1 MFENSG
7 IEESILQSLFYNQEY
22 FTKVY
27 SSLKKSLFSTE
38 ENIALFLLIQ
48 NFVKEHDSRPSIREL
63 ALKVKNSEVEPNL
76 KKNILNKMKSFKDDP
91 KIDNT
96 DFLLKETEK
105 YIKKTQLSI
114 AILDSVD
121 LVKGGKDLEPVIEKV
136 QDALNVSFNLDSGLN
151 YIESITDRA
160 EYYHENLRGISTG
173 LKSADKILNGGFMDK
188 TLNIF
193 LSPSGGG
200 KSAALVS
207 VGANMLMNKKNILYI
222 TLEMSEKEIAKRFD
236 ANILDI
242 ETKNLK
248 NTNKEELEGRFNEIK
263 DKLGYLFIKE
273 FSAGTFNVMNLKSLI
288 EDIRNSKG
296 ILFDAII
303 IDYMTLMSSYRTTM
317 AKSGGTYSYFKS
329 ISEECHGF
337 SKICPANNRTGL
349 PIITA
354 SQLNRNSFNNLE
366 VDQSNISDSIGIVQ
380 TADLCIAIVSTDAL
394 RERQESLWKFLK
406 NRNSGILKDVLFKV
420 NFSKMRFEDIEQDLD
435 SIEDKGINNI
445 SKSQDFG
452 SFKF

>member
-337 SKICPANNRTGL
+337 SKICPANNRIGL

-435 SIEDKGINNI
+435 SIEDKEINNI